1 MLESKKYATKV
12 QASKDQVSF
21 NAKKAASDYVYQGL
35 GKLNLSYEQKQK
47 LIKDLTPVVQ
57 KRIQADRGRTAVR
70 VENIAKTQTRKK
82 MDKAKKLLG

>member
-1 MLESKKYATKV
+1 MLENKKFNTKV
-12 QASKDQVSF
+12 QARKDQVGYTA
-21 NAKKAASDYVYQGL
+21 NKAASDYVYQGL

-57 KRIQADRGRTAVR
+57 KRIQADRSRTSAR
-70 VENIAKTQTRKK
+70 VENIAKTQERKK